1 MGDAKSQQRSRTARP
16 TRPAKEAARSGARLP
31 ELRLIPL
38 EQIDT
43 PRRPIRRLL
52 GDVASL
58 AESMQQYG
66 LQQPVSLRTAGER
79 FVLTSGLRR
88 FTAAQRLGWT
98 SIPAFVR
105 DITADEAYVV
115 DLVENLQ
122 RQDLSPEEEA
132 DALGELLR
140 TRGWT
145 LQQVAD
151 GIKRSVGY
159 VSKRV
164 RVFEDPSLRQA
175 IVQRGLPVSTAEEL
189 LGAAAEQR
197 PLLVERALTERWDQA
212 AAREAVIHA
221 DATDSRIVGRSNA
234 ASVPDRKTRRG
245 RSRDVV
251 STHSVQ
257 RPRGLTRAI
266 REFHRMMM
274 DIRAEDLTPA
284 DRSALRSLFRD
295 LVMLGRAAAT
305 SSGPVFPALPTTLV
319 TAGRQPRGRRAARR

>member
-115 DLVENLQ
+115 DLV
-122 RQDLSPEEEA
+122 
-132 DALGELLR
+132 
-140 TRGWT
+140 
-145 LQQVAD
+145 
-151 GIKRSVGY
+151 
-159 VSKRV
+159 
-164 RVFEDPSLRQA
+164 
-175 IVQRGLPVSTAEEL
+175 
-189 LGAAAEQR
+189 
-197 PLLVERALTERWDQA
+197 
-212 AAREAVIHA
+212 
-221 DATDSRIVGRSNA
+221 
-234 ASVPDRKTRRG
+234 
-245 RSRDVV
+245 
-251 STHSVQ
+251 
-257 RPRGLTRAI
+257 
-266 REFHRMMM
+266 
-274 DIRAEDLTPA
+274 
-284 DRSALRSLFRD
+284 
-295 LVMLGRAAAT
+295 
-305 SSGPVFPALPTTLV
+305 
-319 TAGRQPRGRRAARR
+319 